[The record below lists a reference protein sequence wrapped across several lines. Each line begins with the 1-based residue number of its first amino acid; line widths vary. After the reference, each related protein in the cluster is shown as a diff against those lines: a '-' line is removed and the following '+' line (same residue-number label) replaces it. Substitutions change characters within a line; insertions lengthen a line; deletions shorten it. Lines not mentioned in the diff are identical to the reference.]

1 MSKLYFVLIPLLIL
15 LMGVAAQID
24 AAAAKEAGSSNTG
37 TSGEKTA
44 RSKKILVA
52 YFSRT
57 GTTREIANQIH
68 KIAGGDVFEIQVI
81 ETYPADYEEAKKRAM
96 QEQESGYKPA
106 LKSRVENIRSYDVVF
121 IGYPI
126 WWGTIPAPIRSF
138 LSEYDLSGKS
148 VVPFCTHGGS
158 GLGRSVADISK
169 LCPKSTILDGKAVS
183 AGDAKTSQKAVSEW
197 LRKIKI
203 TE

>member
-1 MSKLYFVLIPLLIL
+1 MLQQQRKP
-15 LMGVAAQID
+15 GP
-24 AAAAKEAGSSNTG
+24 SNTG
-37 TSGEKTA
+37 TVGEKTPPP
-44 RSKKILVA
+44 KKILVV
-52 YFSRT
+52 YFSHT

-68 KIAGGDVFEIQVI
+68 TIAGGDIFEIQAV
-81 ETYPADYEEAKKRAM
+81 ESYPVDYEEAKKRAK

-106 LKSRVENIRSYDVVF
+106 LKGRVENIRSYDVVF

-148 VVPFCTHGGS
+148 VVPFCTHRGS

-169 LCPKSTILDGKAVS
+169 LCPKSIILDGKAVS
-183 AGDAKTSQKAVSEW
+183 ARDAKTSQKEVSEW

-203 TE
+203 IE